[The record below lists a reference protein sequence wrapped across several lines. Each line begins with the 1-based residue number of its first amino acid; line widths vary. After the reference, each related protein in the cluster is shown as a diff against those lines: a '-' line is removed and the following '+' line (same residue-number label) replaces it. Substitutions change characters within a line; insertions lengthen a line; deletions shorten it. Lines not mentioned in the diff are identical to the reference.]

1 MSVHSL
7 NILLHDPGQIKL
19 LGYIAACFTT
29 LSFIPQISKI
39 RKQGGKDLS
48 WGMLGIYFIGLNL
61 WLLYGLILHAAPI
74 IVANVVSIL
83 LVGFAILMK
92 AMFSDPPATD

>member
-1 MSVHSL
+1 MVHL
-7 NILLHDPGQIKL
+7 FNTLLHDPGQIKF
-19 LGYIAACFTT
+19 LGYIAACCTT
-29 LSFIPQISKI
+29 LSFVPQISKI

-61 WLLYGLILHAAPI
+61 WLWYGLILRAAPI

-92 AMFSDPPATD
+92 ATFSDPPATD